1 MAHYLDMRF
10 RELANSGEQY
20 IRRSKMKDIKKGIS
34 VILLG
39 CALLGTPIVAQA
51 GFGMGPG
58 NGTGPVMNIYDGT
71 PVTISGIVTNL
82 GTRGQGMSIDTGTE
96 VVTIYG
102 IGPVRYWEKLNVARP
117 QIGESVEVQ
126 GYKVTFSDGSS
137 KIIAT
142 TIKIDGSEIQLRA
155 PDTGAPLWRGG
166 FMGRGRNR

>member
-1 MAHYLDMRF
+1 
-10 RELANSGEQY
+10 
-20 IRRSKMKDIKKGIS
+20 MKDIKKGIS
-34 VILLG
+34 IILLG
-39 CALLGTPIVAQA
+39 CALLGTPVVSNA

-71 PVTISGIVTNL
+71 PVTVSGIVTSL
-82 GTRGQGMSIDTGTE
+82 GTQGQGMSIDTGTE

-102 IGPVRYWEKLNVARP
+102 IGPMRYWAMLDIARP

-126 GYKVTFSDGSS
+126 GYQVTFSDGTS

-142 TIKIDGSEIQLRA
+142 TINVNGSEIQLRD
-155 PDTGAPLWRGG
+155 PDSGAPLWRSG